1 MFPVVNGFD
10 WVRVCLIGNFCVYRK
25 LLAGVVADLLR
36 IGDVLLS
43 LFGFGGSMWLVCF
56 NVNGTQSIHVQE
68 ISR

>member
-10 WVRVCLIGNFCVYRK
+10 GVHVCLVGKFCVYRK
-25 LLAGVVADLLR
+25 LLVWVVADLLR
-36 IGDVLLS
+36 IGDALLS
-43 LFGFGGSMWLVCF
+43 LFRFSGSMWLVCF

>member
-1 MFPVVNGFD
+1 
-10 WVRVCLIGNFCVYRK
+10 
-25 LLAGVVADLLR
+25 
-36 IGDVLLS
+36 VLLS